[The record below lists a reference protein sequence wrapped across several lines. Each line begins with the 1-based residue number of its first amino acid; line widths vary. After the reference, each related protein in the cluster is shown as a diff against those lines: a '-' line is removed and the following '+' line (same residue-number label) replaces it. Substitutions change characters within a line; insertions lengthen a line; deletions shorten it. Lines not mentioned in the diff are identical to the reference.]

1 LEYKDELNEM
11 RKRLEDMEVALREA
25 QAAAASVTA
34 AQQSQDVTTVV
45 LPEEPPQYPPYPP
58 YPPQHAAIPP
68 YPQYPPRH
76 VANPHVPPKYQP
88 PPPVVIPPVP
98 PKYAPPQNVAIPPPP
113 PQVAIQPY
121 PNPYPYTPYKRQQSK
136 WTEAA
141 IGKYLIGI
149 IAALLVFAAAISFI
163 VLLWENI
170 MTDLAIFIIVLAAG
184 FAILTTG
191 FIRLYK
197 HKNAITSILI
207 GTGAGLVYIALAAG
221 HIAFQ
226 IIDDLT
232 ALCSIVVWSAG
243 LLLSFRFSRLFFISI
258 IAYAGGLIS
267 LIFAYT
273 RVTAPFDII
282 TSLVF
287 MIVVLGVFLL
297 STSLWMDKLKR
308 YLAGVMSLALPLS
321 FIIAFTDNYIFKFH
335 NTTLFWCM
343 LVCCAILYWL
353 YFYIRHSMRDIELGI
368 KSIALEFA
376 ALLATFSLF
385 PTFVANSGPSLFGVP
400 GWIWLFVITG
410 ITATALIF
418 MYKHSIV
425 AMLMFIL
432 SAIIALNA
440 SDFVS
445 FGLPVLGVLTLATFF
460 LKDARFNG
468 SKIVTL
474 CLMYISFLAIV
485 FHGQFYAYDENLISN
500 IIYIS
505 GALST
510 VAVSLCLVRSSY
522 KREEHIG
529 FTINTKISAFVISAV
544 LMSTLGSLVV
554 SYRYVGRPYVLTDT
568 VFLAVMAL
576 ICLAAYYSGFLL
588 DWRKDG
594 AFPYRNKEIKRYSFD
609 LSGILAFSF
618 IFILY
623 AACLFVI
630 TTELPWYLKLIN
642 TFTALGVLLMQSY
655 VILGRYKTNPV
666 AAISTGILFLL
677 FGWVFLYGW
686 FNIGINSL
694 EASITGMALA
704 FASIFTGVILR
715 VGMYRIFGLILTLCM
730 TAKAILLD
738 IVFTDGVTRVVAF
751 LIGGIICFGISIVY
765 SKLETSLKQTQEDKP
780 NDFDTVTTQKVAIN
794 EEINDTTVS
803 EDTAES

>member
-1 LEYKDELNEM
+1 MDYNDELNEM
-11 RKRLEDMEVALREA
+11 KKRLEVMEVALQEA
-25 QAAAASVTA
+25 QAAAAAATA
-34 AQQSQDVTTVV
+34 AQSVPQPPPQS
-45 LPEEPPQYPPYPP
+45 PQYPPYPP
-58 YPPQHAAIPP
+58 YPP
-68 YPQYPPRH
+68 YPQYPPGH
-76 VANPHVPPKYQP
+76 AIPPKYRP
-88 PPPVVIPPVP
+88 PPPVAIPPVP
-98 PKYAPPQNVAIPPPP
+98 PKYAPPQNVAIPPYQTPP

-121 PNPYPYTPYKRQQSK
+121 PNSYPYAPYIKQQSK

-184 FAILTTG
+184 LAILATG

-221 HIAFQ
+221 HVAFQ

-232 ALCSIVVWSAG
+232 ALCCIVVWSAG

-267 LIFAYT
+267 LIFTYS
-273 RVTAPFDII
+273 RISAPFDIV
-282 TSLVF
+282 TSMVF
-287 MIVVLGVFLL
+287 MIVVLGVFLI
-297 STSLWMDKLKR
+297 STSLWMDKLKQ
-308 YLAGVMSLALPLS
+308 YIAGIMALALPLS
-321 FIIAFTDNYIFKFH
+321 FIVHFSSTYLYRNFG
-335 NTTLFWCM
+335 TVLFWCM
-343 LVCCAILYWL
+343 LLCCAIMYWL
-353 YFYIRHSMRDIELGI
+353 YFYIRHSMRDNLLGI

-376 ALLATFSLF
+376 AFLAACCLF
-385 PTFVANSGPSLFGVP
+385 PTFIKGSVPTLFGIDN
-400 GWIWLFVITG
+400 WIWLFVITG
-410 ITATALIF
+410 ITAIALAF
-418 MYKHSIV
+418 MYKHSFT
-425 AMLMFIL
+425 ALLMFIL
-432 SAIIALNA
+432 SATLAVNA
-440 SDFVS
+440 SSAVIYGF
-445 FGLPVLGVLTLATFF
+445 PVLGVLTLATYF

-485 FHGQFYAYDENLISN
+485 SYGQFYAYDESLFSN
-500 IIYIS
+500 IVYIS

-544 LMSTLGSLVV
+544 LISMLGALIV

-576 ICLAAYYSGFLL
+576 ICLATYYSGFFL

-594 AFPYRNKEIKRYSFD
+594 AFPYRNKELKRYSFD

-623 AACLFVI
+623 TACLFI
-630 TTELPWYLKLIN
+630 MITELPWYLKLIN
-642 TFTALGVLLMQSY
+642 TFTAFGVLLMQSY
-655 VILGRYKTNPV
+655 VLIGRYRTNPV
-666 AAISTGILFLL
+666 AAVSTGVLFLL

-765 SKLETSLKQTQEDKP
+765 SKLETSLKQTQENKQDV
-780 NDFDTVTTQKVAIN
+780 FDTVTTQKVAIT
-794 EEINDTTVS
+794 EEINDMPVS